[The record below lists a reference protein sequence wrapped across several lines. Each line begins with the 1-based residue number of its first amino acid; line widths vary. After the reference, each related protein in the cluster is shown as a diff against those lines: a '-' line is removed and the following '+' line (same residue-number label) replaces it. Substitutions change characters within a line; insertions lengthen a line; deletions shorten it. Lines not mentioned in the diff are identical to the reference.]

1 MRGMEVAVSRWTDS
15 EDKVIRDLAG
25 VVSAREIASQ
35 LPGRSVQAV
44 ARRRRALDLDG
55 RLYGESHHN
64 AKVSNLQRAMIIT
77 LLQSG
82 FTATEIKR
90 AFNLE
95 ITGSPG
101 NETAGRSR

>member
-1 MRGMEVAVSRWTDS
+1 MRMMEAAVSRWTDG

-25 VVSAREIASQ
+25 VVSSREIASQ

-44 ARRRRALDLDG
+44 ARRRRALGLDG
-55 RLYGESHHN
+55 RLYGEAHHN
-64 AKVSNLQRAMIIT
+64 AKASNLQRAMIIT

-95 ITGSPG
+95 ITRSTI
-101 NETAGRSR
+101 NDMTGRRR

>member
-1 MRGMEVAVSRWTDS
+1 MRVMEAAVSPWTDS

-44 ARRRRALDLDG
+44 ARRRRALGLDG
-55 RLYGESHHN
+55 RLYGAPPHE
-64 AKVSNLQRAMIIT
+64 AKASNLQRDMTIP
-77 LLQSG
+77 LPSPG

-95 ITGSPG
+95 NARSTINDMTG
-101 NETAGRSR
+101 RCR